1 MVVEGRFET
10 STLALARGRLLALGV
25 EGFEGM
31 VAGEVDERVIWPVT
45 CSLAAFTQKT
55 VLQ

>member
-1 MVVEGRFET
+1 V
-10 STLALARGRLLALGV
+10 LGV

-45 CSLAAFTQKT
+45 CLLAAPTRTTF
-55 VLQ
+55 LQEGLTFLLGLGSSVILI